1 MKPCRLIHCA
11 AEAGGYGT
19 LCYTHKRRFR
29 RHGHPE
35 QDSITVQELKPL
47 RKRIKARM
55 ALNKTNPAWQLL
67 RDRWTAIE
75 EHAKRLTASY
85 ANGSP
90 FNVYEREAWMNI
102 EQIASYAAI
111 NDVIEISLAMY
122 LLQEERPGRFK
133 SDLAFNSQ
141 LVRRV
146 RSLAP
151 SNTAEYI
158 DYKTGRTKRVYRDA
172 KPKTIA
178 IVAHVLKE
186 TFGVAGLTVSR
197 LERSELSKH
206 RQEQAALH
214 AALGDLH

>member
-1 MKPCRLIHCA
+1 
-11 AEAGGYGT
+11 
-19 LCYTHKRRFR
+19 
-29 RHGHPE
+29 
-35 QDSITVQELKPL
+35 
-47 RKRIKARM
+47 
-55 ALNKTNPAWQLL
+55 
-67 RDRWTAIE
+67 
-75 EHAKRLTASY
+75 
-85 ANGSP
+85 
-90 FNVYEREAWMNI
+90 MNI
-102 EQIASYAAI
+102 EQIASHAEI
-111 NDVIEISLAMY
+111 NDVIEVSLAMY

-151 SNTAEYI
+151 CNTAEYI

-172 KPKTIA
+172 KPRTIA

-206 RQEQAALH
+206 RQELAALH

>member
-1 MKPCRLIHCA
+1 MKACSWAHCL

-35 QDSITVQELKPL
+35 QESITVQELKPL
-47 RKRIKARM
+47 RKRIKTRM
-55 ALNKTNPAWQLL
+55 VHNKSNPTWQLL

-75 EHAKRLTASY
+75 DHAKRLATSY

-90 FNVYEREAWMNI
+90 FNSHEREAWMSI
-102 EQIASYAAI
+102 EQIASYADAS
-111 NDVIEISLAMY
+111 DVIEVSLAMY

-141 LVRRV
+141 LARRV
-146 RSLAP
+146 RNLAP
-151 SNTAEYI
+151 CNTAEYI

-172 KPKTIA
+172 KPRTIA
-178 IVAHVLKE
+178 IIAHVLKE

-197 LERSELSKH
+197 LERSELH
-206 RQEQAALH
+206 TLRNEAVALH
-214 AALGDLH
+214 AALGDLR